1 MVYGLSWPDEL
12 GLLSFFLMLYYLDF
26 GDETLNLDAKFSWAV
41 HCWDAIL
48 FSQEQVLC
56 FPSEL
61 GHLL

>member
-48 FSQEQVLC
+48 FSQE
-56 FPSEL
+56 
-61 GHLL
+61 